1 MKPSKQ
7 IVIKTGRRKTEFT
20 RAEIRGLIKDIF
32 GGEKSFTNQVLKTTK
47 RKKQMYSSAKNKT
60 RVITKA

>member
-1 MKPSKQ
+1 MKSNKQ

-32 GGEKSFTNQVLKTTK
+32 GGEKSSTNQVLKAAK
-47 RKKQMYSSAKNKT
+47 RKKQIYSSSKNKN